1 MPNRRFPLDT
11 ATHKAEASAFDRV
24 TLHAFMLTV
33 TVATAVVLG
42 YGPVAALRHIADV
55 LASAR
60 DLPMPDA
67 SAWSGQM
74 VF

>member
-1 MPNRRFPLDT
+1 MIHRRFPSHPASHND
-11 ATHKAEASAFDRV
+11 EASTFDRV
-24 TLHAFMLTV
+24 TLNAFMLSV
-33 TVATAVVLG
+33 TVAAAIVVG
-42 YGPVAALRHIADV
+42 YGPAAALHHIADV

>member
-1 MPNRRFPLDT
+1 MLHRRSPSHP
-11 ATHKAEASAFDRV
+11 ASHNEEASAFDRV
-24 TLHAFMLTV
+24 TLNAFMLAVTV
-33 TVATAVVLG
+33 TAAIVIG
-42 YGPVAALRHIADV
+42 YGPTAALHHVADV

-60 DLPMPDA
+60 DLPMPHA

>member
-1 MPNRRFPLDT
+1 MIRRRSPRDI
-11 ATHKAEASAFDRV
+11 ASHNDEASAFDQA

-33 TVATAVVLG
+33 TVAAAVVIG
-42 YGPVAALRHIADV
+42 YGPSAALHHIADV

-67 SAWSGQM
+67 TAWSGQM

>member
-1 MPNRRFPLDT
+1 MLRRRSPIDT
-11 ATHKAEASAFDRV
+11 ASHKTEASTFDRV
-24 TLHAFMLTV
+24 TLNAFMLTA
-33 TVATAVVLG
+33 TVAAAVAIG
-42 YGPVAALRHIADV
+42 YGPEAALHHIADV

-67 SAWSGQM
+67 AAWSGQM

>member
-1 MPNRRFPLDT
+1 MLRRRFQPHT
-11 ATHKAEASAFDRV
+11 ASHNDEASAFDRV
-24 TLHAFMLTV
+24 TLNAFMLTV
-33 TVATAVVLG
+33 TVAVAVVIG
-42 YGPVAALRHIADV
+42 YGPAAALQHIADV

-60 DLPMPDA
+60 DVPMPDA

>member
-1 MPNRRFPLDT
+1 MLRRRSP
-11 ATHKAEASAFDRV
+11 THAASHDDETSHFDRV
-24 TLHAFMLTV
+24 TLNAFMLTV
-33 TVATAVVLG
+33 TVAVAVAIG
-42 YGPVAALRHIADV
+42 YGPAAALQHIADV

>member
-1 MPNRRFPLDT
+1 MLRRRPPIRPASHGD
-11 ATHKAEASAFDRV
+11 EGSAFDRV
-24 TLHAFMLTV
+24 TLNALMLTV
-33 TVATAVVLG
+33 TVAAAVVVG
-42 YGPVAALRHIADV
+42 YGPAAALHHVADV

>member
-1 MPNRRFPLDT
+1 MLHRRSPSHP
-11 ATHKAEASAFDRV
+11 ASHNGEASAFDRV
-24 TLHAFMLTV
+24 SLNAFMLTV
-33 TVATAVVLG
+33 TVTAAIVIG
-42 YGPVAALRHIADV
+42 YGPAAALHHIADV

-67 SAWSGQM
+67 AAWSGQM